1 MYKIRQ
7 LIRLYADGRG
17 SKFISST
24 TGIARNTVKKY
35 LVQFVT
41 LGLSLQD
48 IEKITDGQLASIFLP
63 EKPVEVIPR
72 VVQLE
77 KMLPELVV
85 MLRRRGIT
93 KSMVYEHYAK
103 RCPDGFKHAAF
114 GERLNAYIGMT
125 KPSMR
130 VPHKVGDK
138 LFIDFTGKKLQ
149 IVDKQTGETTDVEVF
164 VAILGCSQQTFVMAV
179 ASQDALI
186 LDDFGVQPLD
196 NQSRSL
202 LLDIIEDRHGKRS
215 TIITS
220 QVPVKKW
227 HEVIGE
233 ETLADAILDRIV
245 HQSIRIE
252 LYGESLRKKQ
262 RTGIGKSE

>member
-1 MYKIRQ
+1 MNKE
-7 LIRLYADGRG
+7 
-17 SKFISST
+17 S
-24 TGIARNTVKKY
+24 
-35 LVQFVT
+35 
-41 LGLSLQD
+41 
-48 IEKITDGQLASIFLP
+48 
-63 EKPVEVIPR
+63 
-72 VVQLE
+72 LE
-77 KMLPELVV
+77 KMSRMRLLGMHHAFKNCIENNQADAFTNDEMIHHLVQSEWDDRQHRSV
-85 MLRRRGIT
+85 QRNLKSAHFRYSASLEQLDYTEERGLDKNQVQRLSTCEFI
-93 KSMVYEHYAK
+93 KK
-103 RCPDGFKHAAF
+103 
-114 GERLNAYIGMT
+114 GE
-125 KPSMR
+125 
-130 VPHKVGDK
+130 D
-138 LFIDFTGKKLQ
+138 LFITGSTGTGKSYLASAIGQQACLLGLKVLYTNVAKLM
-149 IVDKQTGETTDVEVF
+149 
-164 VAILGCSQQTFVMAV
+164 SQLKMAK
-179 ASQDALI
+179 ADGAHLKELARIEKQDALI

-262 RTGIGKSE
+262 RPGIGKPE

>member
-1 MYKIRQ
+1 LEQ
-7 LIRLYADGRG
+7 LDYTEERGLDKNQVQRLSTCEFIKKGEDLFITGSTGTGKSYLASAIGQQACLLGLKVLYTNVAKLMSQLKMAKADGAHL
-17 SKFISST
+17 KEL
-24 TGIARNTVKKY
+24 AR
-35 LVQFVT
+35 
-41 LGLSLQD
+41 
-48 IEKITDGQLASIFLP
+48 IEK
-63 EKPVEVIPR
+63 
-72 VVQLE
+72 
-77 KMLPELVV
+77 
-85 MLRRRGIT
+85 
-93 KSMVYEHYAK
+93 
-103 RCPDGFKHAAF
+103 
-114 GERLNAYIGMT
+114 
-125 KPSMR
+125 
-130 VPHKVGDK
+130 
-138 LFIDFTGKKLQ
+138 
-149 IVDKQTGETTDVEVF
+149 
-164 VAILGCSQQTFVMAV
+164 
-179 ASQDALI
+179 QDALI

>member
-1 MYKIRQ
+1 MNKE
-7 LIRLYADGRG
+7 
-17 SKFISST
+17 S
-24 TGIARNTVKKY
+24 
-35 LVQFVT
+35 
-41 LGLSLQD
+41 
-48 IEKITDGQLASIFLP
+48 
-63 EKPVEVIPR
+63 
-72 VVQLE
+72 LE
-77 KMLPELVV
+77 KMSRMRLLGMHHAFKNCIENNQADAFTNDEMVHHLVQSEWDDRQHRSV
-85 MLRRRGIT
+85 QRNLKSAHFRYSASLEQLDYTEERGLDKNQVQRLSTCEFI
-93 KSMVYEHYAK
+93 KK
-103 RCPDGFKHAAF
+103 
-114 GERLNAYIGMT
+114 GE
-125 KPSMR
+125 
-130 VPHKVGDK
+130 D
-138 LFIDFTGKKLQ
+138 LFITGSTGTGKSYLASAIGQQACLLGLKVLYTNVAKLM
-149 IVDKQTGETTDVEVF
+149 
-164 VAILGCSQQTFVMAV
+164 SQLKMAK
-179 ASQDALI
+179 ADDAHLKELARIEKQDALI

>member
-1 MYKIRQ
+1 MNKE
-7 LIRLYADGRG
+7 
-17 SKFISST
+17 S
-24 TGIARNTVKKY
+24 
-35 LVQFVT
+35 
-41 LGLSLQD
+41 
-48 IEKITDGQLASIFLP
+48 
-63 EKPVEVIPR
+63 
-72 VVQLE
+72 LE
-77 KMLPELVV
+77 KMSRMRLLGMHHAFKNCIENNQADAFTNDEMVHHLVQSEWDDRQHRSV
-85 MLRRRGIT
+85 QRNLKSAHFRYSASLEQLDYTEERGLDKNQVQRLSTCEFI
-93 KSMVYEHYAK
+93 KK
-103 RCPDGFKHAAF
+103 
-114 GERLNAYIGMT
+114 GE
-125 KPSMR
+125 
-130 VPHKVGDK
+130 D
-138 LFIDFTGKKLQ
+138 LFITGSTGTGKSYLASAIGQQACLLGLKVLYTNVAKLM
-149 IVDKQTGETTDVEVF
+149 
-164 VAILGCSQQTFVMAV
+164 SQLKMAK
-179 ASQDALI
+179 ADGAHLKELARIEKQDALI

-262 RTGIGKSE
+262 RPGIGKPE